1 MLSLWLATISK
12 KYKQVSPGQNTVEM
26 AVVLPF
32 VLFLIIAL
40 FEMGQVFFAYIALVN
55 ATRDG
60 TIYASQNSELAT
72 LCPDPIPQIGSA
84 GFLAM
89 DQKCKNFAERISA
102 DPIAAT
108 LDSRA
113 MTIARPVVSQHPTPG
128 NPPIV
133 TVSIAYQLRTFT
145 TSMSM
150 PIFDRMG
157 LPEAYTLRYSLFM
170 AENP

>member
-1 MLSLWLATISK
+1 MLTLWLSTLSK
-12 KYKQVSPGQNTVEM
+12 KFKQISPGQNTVEM
-26 AVVLPF
+26 AVVVPF
-32 VLFLIIAL
+32 VLILLIAL

-60 TIYASQNSELAT
+60 TIYATQNPDLAT
-72 LCPDPIPQIGSA
+72 LCPNPIPQVGSA

-89 DQKCKNFAERISA
+89 DQKCKNFAERLTA

-108 LDSRA
+108 LDSRS
-113 MTIARPVVSQHPTPG
+113 MTIARPSLAANPITGGQVV
-128 NPPIV
+128 NV
-133 TVSIAYQLRTFT
+133 TIRYKLQTFT

-157 LPEAYTLRYSLFM
+157 LPNEYTLSYSLQM
-170 AENP
+170 EVHGQ